1 MKSVE
6 ILTTHTLAVAFCCVL
21 GACSAGKSGKMVDT
35 ISNIKPRTIMVATP
49 DAADEKK
56 LESEDK
62 KAGNAALSMV
72 PTAPNRTTVP
82 DSILPKKTDANGIP
96 EDENGKLTDYSGLS
110 KSKGNDNSDKHNSTE
125 EASGRDLSNYFTDNK
140 KPKTDDIDDEKA
152 NTKTV
157 GHNDSISSHMPIFSE
172 TPIDKNVF
180 GGTDGV
186 VSSTSTRTLFNSV
199 LKGSELSDTPDNKL
213 TLEFND
219 QKITLDLAREPS
231 EEDRKLAQKRWSPIS
246 LDNGIYLRTNDA
258 ITANSLP
265 SEYGVKFGMIGDI
278 FEEDTRQ
285 FYVQGQ
291 VTSMNEM
298 PVKDVMH
305 YRGGVVV
312 DQAGSVL
319 STGINADV
327 DFANKQIDFD
337 LDEGE
342 DKFDNTSPA
351 LQFKAEIVQNHF
363 VGKSDGVQT
372 QGAFYGKNARE
383 LAGVFFKETTT
394 GSENNDDSQMVRG
407 VFGLKQSSDNQ

>member
-110 KSKGNDNSDKHNSTE
+110 KSKGN
-125 EASGRDLSNYFTDNK
+125 
-140 KPKTDDIDDEKA
+140 
-152 NTKTV
+152 TKTV

-186 VSSTSTRTLFNSV
+186 VSSTSTRTLFNSA

-213 TLEFND
+213 TLELND

>member
-21 GACSAGKSGKMVDT
+21 GACSAGKSGQMVDT

-110 KSKGNDNSDKHNSTE
+110 KSKGN
-125 EASGRDLSNYFTDNK
+125 
-140 KPKTDDIDDEKA
+140 
-152 NTKTV
+152 TKTV

-186 VSSTSTRTLFNSV
+186 VSSTSTRTLFNSA

-213 TLEFND
+213 TLELND

-298 PVKDVMH
+298 PVKGVMH